1 MAVTTRGVDVQTFI
15 DAHAVSPLQKRLLFL
30 CFVVIAIDGFDTAI
44 IGFIAP
50 AIRAEWRLGV
60 TQLGPLFAAGLFGL
74 MFGAFTV
81 GPLAD
86 RYGRKRLLVASMVLF
101 GAASLASSYSTGLTS
116 LIGLRFATGLG
127 LGGAMPMTI
136 TLASEFCPST
146 RRSSLV
152 TLMFC
157 GFTLGSAVGGLIAA
171 PVLPHFGWRVLL
183 VGGGLA
189 PLALAPIL
197 GVLLPESVRFL
208 VTTGNA
214 DERIAAVLTRIAPAA
229 DLSGVRFIDQAAPKV
244 SPVVQLF
251 GGALLRGT
259 LLLWL
264 AFFMSLLVVYLMTN
278 WMPTLLQHASG
289 ASIGDAAFIGAMY
302 QVGGTIGAILVGRLM
317 DRFEPHVVLF
327 ASYLTGA
334 ACIVLISLSTHTRE
348 VMTLAVFAAGG
359 CISGGQVGG
368 NALSAAFYPT
378 AYRAT
383 GVAWANGV
391 GRSGSI
397 VGSLLGG
404 VLLGYGWP
412 ATTVYALVAIP
423 AAAAAIALGT
433 LGIVRRHEATGS
445 LWTRRRDSNQEI
457 RDEYPGRGGEGEVW
471 PVRDGRNP
479 ARRAKGR

>member
-1 MAVTTRGVDVQTFI
+1 MAVTTRGLPAEAGGHEVDVQAFI
-15 DAHAVSPLQKRLLFL
+15 DARPVSSLQKRLLFL
-30 CFVVIAIDGFDTAI
+30 CFVVIAIDGFDTSI

-74 MFGAFTV
+74 MFGAFAV

-86 RYGRKRLLVASMVLF
+86 RYGRKSLLVASMILF
-101 GAASLASSYSTGLTS
+101 GCASLVSSYSTGLTA
-116 LIGLRFATGLG
+116 LIGLRFVTGLG

-136 TLASEFCPST
+136 TLASEFCPSM

-171 PVLPHFGWRVLL
+171 QVLPNFGWRVLL

-189 PLALAPIL
+189 PLALAPVL

-208 VTTGNA
+208 VTAGNA
-214 DERIAAVLTRIAPAA
+214 NERIAAVLTRIAPAA
-229 DLSGVRFIDQAAPKV
+229 DLRGVRFIDQSAPKA
-244 SPVVQLF
+244 SPVAQLF
-251 GGALLRGT
+251 GGGLLRGT
-259 LLLWL
+259 LLLWS

-278 WMPTLLQHASG
+278 WMPTLLQHSSG
-289 ASIGDAAFIGAMY
+289 ASIGDAAFVGAMY
-302 QVGGTIGAILVGRLM
+302 QVGGTVGAILVGRLM
-317 DRFEPHVVLF
+317 DRFEPHTVLF
-327 ASYLTGA
+327 ATYLTGA
-334 ACIVLISLSTHTRE
+334 ACIVLISLSTHTHE

-368 NALSAAFYPT
+368 NALSAGFYPT

-404 VLLGYGWP
+404 VLLGFGWS

-423 AAAAAIALGT
+423 AAAAAIALGA
-433 LGIVRRHEATGS
+433 LGIVRRHQVNVS
-445 LWTRRRDSNQEI
+445 L
-457 RDEYPGRGGEGEVW
+457 
-471 PVRDGRNP
+471 
-479 ARRAKGR
+479 

>member
-1 MAVTTRGVDVQTFI
+1 MATTEMTAGPVHVQAFI
-15 DAHAVSPLQKRLLFL
+15 DTQPVSWEQKRLLFL
-30 CFVVIAIDGFDTAI
+30 CFLVIAIDGFDTAI
-44 IGFIAP
+44 VGFIAP
-50 AIRAEWRLGV
+50 SIRAEWQLPV

-74 MFGAFTV
+74 MLGAFAV

-86 RYGRKRLLVASMVLF
+86 RYGRKTLLMSSMIVF
-101 GAASLASSYSTGLTS
+101 GAASLASSYSGGLTS

-171 PVLPHFGWRVLL
+171 AVLPHFGWRVLL

-189 PLALAPIL
+189 PLALAPVL

-208 VTTGNA
+208 VTTHNA
-214 DERIAAVLTRIAPAA
+214 DERIAAILARIAPTA
-229 DLSGVRFIDQAAPKV
+229 DLRGVRFVDQVTPKA

-251 GGALLRGT
+251 GGGLLRAT

-278 WMPTLLQHASG
+278 WMPTLLQQASG

-302 QVGGTIGAILVGRLM
+302 QVGGTIGAIVVGWLM

-327 ASYLTGA
+327 VSYLAGA

-348 VMTLAVFAAGG
+348 AMTLAVFAAGA

-368 NALSAAFYPT
+368 NALSAALYPT

-383 GVAWANGV
+383 GVAWANGI

-404 VLLGYGWP
+404 VLLGSGWP

-423 AAAAAIALGT
+423 AGTAAVALGT
-433 LGIVRRHEATGS
+433 LGIVRRHQS
-445 LWTRRRDSNQEI
+445 HVSR
-457 RDEYPGRGGEGEVW
+457 
-471 PVRDGRNP
+471 
-479 ARRAKGR
+479 